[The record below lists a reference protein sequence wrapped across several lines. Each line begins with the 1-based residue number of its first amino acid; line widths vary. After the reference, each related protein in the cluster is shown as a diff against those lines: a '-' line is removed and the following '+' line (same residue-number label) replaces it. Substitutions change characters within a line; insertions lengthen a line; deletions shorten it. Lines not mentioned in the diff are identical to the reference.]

1 MSWKVADLKLYGPC
15 FAMFFPYWLF
25 LPVPF
30 FLALINV
37 WMLDM
42 HANAHVYTGS
52 HTVCSLSFIMP
63 LLLWVLSPSLYL
75 SLSLSLSHTHTHS
88 LSPLSLSISLFSLCC
103 VFLSVAAVFTVPLTP
118 TFCLLCCDFSL
129 SYLYNIY
136 IYLST
141 LLQFLDIF
149 LLSTLPFH
157 LVLSMTIL
165 RFAERH
171 WSKKYATCFL
181 MPLLWELC
189 WCAVK
194 FWLRCLSA

>member
-1 MSWKVADLKLYGPC
+1 MFLSVLLAVSPC
-15 FAMFFPYWLF
+15 AHFPLSNLCMNAW
-25 LPVPF
+25 
-30 FLALINV
+30 
-37 WMLDM
+37 
-42 HANAHVYTGS
+42 HARKCTCVYRLTHCMQSIVYHAVTFMGTLSIPLSLS
-52 HTVCSLSFIMP
+52 HTDTASLS
-63 LLLWVLSPSLYL
+63 V
-75 SLSLSLSHTHTHS
+75 SLSLSLSR
-88 LSPLSLSISLFSLCC
+88 LSLCC
-103 VFLSVAAVFTVPLTP
+103 GFLSVAAVFTVPLTP
-118 TFCLLCCDFSL
+118 TFCLLCGDFSL

-189 WCAVK
+189 WCAIK
-194 FWLRCLSA
+194 FWLLCLSA